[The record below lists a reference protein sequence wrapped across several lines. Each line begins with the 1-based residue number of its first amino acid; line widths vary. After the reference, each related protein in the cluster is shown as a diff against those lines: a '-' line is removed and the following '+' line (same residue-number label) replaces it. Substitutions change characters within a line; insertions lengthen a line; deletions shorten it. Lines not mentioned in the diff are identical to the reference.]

1 MKALFNFALLALII
15 GGCASQPDYRAATR
29 AGGYGY
35 TETQLSNSQ
44 FRVHFK
50 ARGSDRAKAMDY
62 AMLRAAE
69 VTLQQGYEWFA
80 VTERETLVDKER
92 QPASPQFGF
101 SQRYARVTECGV
113 ISCRTAYYPTT
124 QLETGIFVGGE
135 ERSEIESVLSIQLGR
150 GDHPTTG
157 NIFDATQVRN
167 NLAPK
172 AAANG

>member
-1 MKALFNFALLALII
+1 MKFIAMSLALLLVS
-15 GGCASQPDYRAATR
+15 CASQPDYRAATH
-29 AGGYGY
+29 GGGFGY
-35 TETQLSNSQ
+35 TETQLSDSQ

-80 VTERETLVDKER
+80 VVDRETLVDKQK
-92 QPASPQFGF
+92 QPSNPQFGF

-113 ISCRTAYYPTT
+113 ISCRTAYYPTN
-124 QLETGIFVGGE
+124 QFQTGIFVGGE
-135 ERSEIESVLSIQLGR
+135 ERSEIESVLNIQLGR
-150 GDHPTTG
+150 GDHPESG
-157 NIFDATQVRN
+157 NIFDASQVKT

-172 AAANG
+172 ANNS